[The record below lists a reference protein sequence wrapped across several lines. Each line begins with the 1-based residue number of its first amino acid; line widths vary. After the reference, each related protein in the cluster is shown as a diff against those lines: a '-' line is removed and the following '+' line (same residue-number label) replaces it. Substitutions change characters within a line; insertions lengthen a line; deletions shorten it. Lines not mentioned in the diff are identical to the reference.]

1 MNICIIGDG
10 LTSLSLAKNLINK
23 KINVHIYQK
32 NKIQNLSSSRT
43 IGISQNN
50 LEFFNKK
57 IYKISQKD
65 AWKINKIE
73 IFSEK
78 IKNENLLRF
87 ENIEDNLFYMV
98 KNDNLYNLLKKEISK
113 SKFFK
118 KTIIKKNNFYEK
130 FLNDNKFDLII
141 NCELNSPI
149 SKKYFSKKI
158 DKDYN
163 NLAYATILNHQKLEN
178 NTAIQ
183 IFTKFGPIAFLPI
196 SNKET
201 SVVCSV
207 ENKNFSL
214 KDNDIVDL
222 INKHNPK
229 YKIKKILKLSIF
241 KLTSST
247 LRNYHSK
254 NILAFGDLL
263 HRIHPLAGQGFNM
276 TIRDIKV
283 LSEIIQN
290 KIDLGLQ
297 LDVSI
302 IDDFVNKTKDKN
314 FLFFSII
321 DLIHEAFS
329 MDKKIKNENFV
340 KILKIFGKN
349 RYLNNYLIK
358 TADRGLKF

>member
-10 LTSLSLAKNLINK
+10 LTSLSLAKSLINK

-32 NKIQNLSSSRT
+32 NKIQNLLTTRT

-57 IYKISQKD
+57 IHKISKKRT
-65 AWKINKIE
+65 WKINKIE

-78 IKNENLLRF
+78 LKNENLLKF
-87 ENIEDNLFYMV
+87 ENIKNDLFYMV
-98 KNDNLYNLLKKEISK
+98 KNDNLYNSLKNEISK

-118 KTIIKKNNFYEK
+118 KTIIKNFPHYEELLK
-130 FLNDNKFDLII
+130 DNKFDLII
-141 NCELNSPI
+141 NCELNNPV

-158 DKDYN
+158 DKDYQ
-163 NLAYATILNHQKLEN
+163 NLAYTTILSHEKLEN

-196 SNKET
+196 SKKET
-201 SVVCSV
+201 SIVCSL
-207 ENKNFSL
+207 ENKKEKFS
-214 KDNDIVDL
+214 DNDIIEL

-229 YKIKKILKLSIF
+229 YKIKKILKLSTF

-247 LRNYHSK
+247 LRNYHNK

-302 IDDFVNKTKDKN
+302 IDDFVNKTKHRN
-314 FLFFSII
+314 FLFISII
-321 DLIHEAFS
+321 DLIHETFN
-329 MDKKIKNENFV
+329 MEKKIKSANLIKV
-340 KILKIFGKN
+340 LKFFGKN
-349 RYLNNYLIK
+349 KNLNNYFIK
-358 TADRGLKF
+358 IADKGLNF